1 MVVTFFELVRDI
13 DSYQIC
19 VFNIV
24 HFHKLLVVGA
34 CCFASA
40 MIHSRL
46 VLLSAVFDFLTS
58 SIISSFQ
65 LLKVAVRGISLPK
78 QLCLIFGMTLPEFI
92 ATFLDVLERSGNLS
106 NKVLAEFVMVGRTR
120 FEGSQLRG
128 PRRQRSR
135 FERAWRQTRRIPDA
149 QTARLFGFLF
159 VIPFR

>member
-1 MVVTFFELVRDI
+1 MVITFFELVRDV

-19 VFNIV
+19 VFNVV

-34 CCFASA
+34 CSFGSA
-40 MIHSRL
+40 MVHSRF
-46 VLLSAVFDFLTS
+46 VLLSTVFDFLTS

-65 LLKVAVRGISLPK
+65 LLKVAVGGISLPK
-78 QLCLIFGMTLPEFI
+78 QLRLIFGMTLPEFVE
-92 ATFLDVLERSGNLS
+92 TFLTVLKRSYNLS

-135 FERAWRQTRRIPDA
+135 LERAWCQTRCIPDA

-159 VIPFR
+159 VVLFR